1 MKRLRDKNMAK
12 IRILLAD
19 DHTLLRQGM
28 RRLLE
33 AEEDLEIVGE
43 AGEGLETIHKAEQL
57 CPDVVVL
64 DYAMPGLTGP
74 QAAVRIKQMEPKT
87 KVIVLT
93 MHDDEE
99 YVEEALGAGAS
110 GYMLKDAASHE
121 LIAAI
126 RAVYRGDTYLS
137 PGVSK
142 KIVTGYLQR
151 TKRPEPKTPYAQLTV
166 REREILRL
174 LAEGHSAK
182 EVSRLLNIQ
191 PKTVDAHRSNLM
203 KKLGL
208 HSRTDLIKYAIRRKI
223 IKV

>member
-1 MKRLRDKNMAK
+1 MAK
-12 IRILLAD
+12 IRVLLAD

-33 AEEDLEIVGE
+33 AEDDFEVVGE

-57 CPDVVVL
+57 RPDVVVL

-87 KVIVLT
+87 KLIILT

-110 GYMLKDAASHE
+110 GYMLKDSASHE
-121 LIAAI
+121 LISAI
-126 RAVYRGDTYLS
+126 RSVYRGDTYLS

-151 TKRPEPKTPYAQLTV
+151 TKRPEPKTPYEQLTV

>member
-1 MKRLRDKNMAK
+1 MLK
-12 IRILLAD
+12 IRVLLAD

-28 RRLLE
+28 KRLLE
-33 AEEDLEIVGE
+33 AEEDMEIVGE
-43 AGEGLETIHKAEQL
+43 AGEGLEAIHKAEQFR
-57 CPDVVVL
+57 PDVAVL

-74 QAAVRIKQMEPKT
+74 QAAVRIKQIEPKT
-87 KVIVLT
+87 KIIVLT

-110 GYMLKDAASHE
+110 GYILKDAAANE

-126 RAVYRGDTYLS
+126 RAVYRGETYLS
-137 PGVSK
+137 PRVSK
-142 KIVTGYLQR
+142 KIVSGYLQR
-151 TKRPEPKTPYAQLTV
+151 TGRPEPKLPYEQLTV

>member
-1 MKRLRDKNMAK
+1 MLK
-12 IRILLAD
+12 IRVLLAD

-28 RRLLE
+28 KRLLE
-33 AEEDLEIVGE
+33 AEDDMEIVGE
-43 AGEGLETIHKAEQL
+43 AGEGLEAIHKAEQFR
-57 CPDVVVL
+57 PDVAVL

-74 QAAVRIKQMEPKT
+74 QAAVRIKQIEPKT
-87 KVIVLT
+87 KIIVLT

-110 GYMLKDAASHE
+110 GYILKDAAANE

-126 RAVYRGDTYLS
+126 RAVYRGETYLS
-137 PGVSK
+137 PRVSK
-142 KIVTGYLQR
+142 KIVSGYLQR
-151 TKRPEPKTPYAQLTV
+151 TQRPEPKPPYEQLTV